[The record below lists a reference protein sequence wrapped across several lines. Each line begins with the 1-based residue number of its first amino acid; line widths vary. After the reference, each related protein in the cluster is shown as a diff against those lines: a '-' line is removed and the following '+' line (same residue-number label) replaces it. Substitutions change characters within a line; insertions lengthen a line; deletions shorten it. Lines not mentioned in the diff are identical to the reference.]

1 MTSGISLS
9 PMVGSFSWSCSK
21 WGCRPPPHR
30 IVELPGC
37 PGNPSNGV
45 RETFSRA
52 AVVIVEDVFVLIPL
66 ITRSWVASGLLVV
79 EGLRAFTTSFTA
91 LAWLFCRIIFLIGF
105 AHRGSTVRGEDNA
118 PPRDV

>member
-9 PMVGSFSWSCSK
+9 PRVGSFSWSCSK

-66 ITRSWVASGLLVV
+66 ITRSWAASGLLVV
-79 EGLRAFTTSFTA
+79 AFRAP
-91 LAWLFCRIIFLIGF
+91 
-105 AHRGSTVRGEDNA
+105 RGEECVSLIHIVDIYEVA
-118 PPRDV
+118 VRVDPQKLGSRTHEAR